1 MGAHGEVACRV
12 VTPGMVT
19 RRMVAH
25 QVVTQGVVAHGMV
38 THGMVAHQ
46 VVARRMV
53 AQQGAAA
60 PCPAGGLVQGHFGA
74 GSRCLVHPLAMTP
87 EIAPK
92 PWC

>member
-1 MGAHGEVACRV
+1 MGAHGEVACGV

-19 RRMVAH
+19 R
-25 QVVTQGVVAHGMV
+25 
-38 THGMVAHQ
+38 GMVAHQ

-53 AQQGAAA
+53 AQQAAAA
-60 PCPAGGLVQGHFGA
+60 PCPAGGLVWGHFGA

-92 PWC
+92 PWR